1 MPFAARD
8 ITYCYDDHR
17 VIDGISMT
25 LAPGK
30 FYGIIGPNGCGKTT
44 VLDLLCKHR
53 RPASGSITYN
63 GKDLHRFSSKALA
76 REIAVVPQN
85 FYINFPFRTREV
97 VMMGRYPFIA
107 RFSPPSAEDTRIVE
121 DAMHKTGT
129 DEFEN
134 RFITEL
140 SGGERQRVVFARS
153 LAQNTPVLILD
164 EATSNLDVSHSLGL
178 LDVVARQVKQ
188 DGKTVVAVFQD
199 INLAAMYCED
209 LLFMKQGRVVVH
221 GPIAEVLNPDT
232 MRMVFNVEAKIYFE
246 RYSGTKQVVFKR
258 QA

>member
-1 MPFAARD
+1 MAFTTAD
-8 ITYCYDDHR
+8 ITYCYGNHR
-17 VIDGISMT
+17 AVDRISMT

-63 GKDLHRFSSKALA
+63 GKDLHRFSNKALA
-76 REIAVVPQN
+76 REIALVPQN

-97 VMMGRYPFIA
+97 VMMGRYPFIP
-107 RFSPPSAEDTRIVE
+107 RFSPPSAEDVRIVE

-129 DEFEN
+129 GEFEN

-140 SGGERQRVVFARS
+140 SGGERQRVVFARA

-164 EATSNLDVSHSLGL
+164 EATSNLDVNHCLGL
-178 LDVVARQVKQ
+178 LNVVARQVKL
-188 DGKTVVAVFQD
+188 DGKTVIAVFQD
-199 INLAAMYCED
+199 INLAAVYCEY
-209 LLFMKQGRVVVH
+209 LLFMKQGRIVAH
-221 GPIAEVLNPDT
+221 GPIDEVLNPEI

-246 RYSGTKQVVFKR
+246 PYSGAKQVVFKR
-258 QA
+258 QV

>member
-8 ITYCYDDHR
+8 ITYCYDEQK
-17 VIDGISMT
+17 VIDGISIT

-107 RFSPPSAEDTRIVE
+107 RFSPPSAEDIRIVE

-140 SGGERQRVVFARS
+140 SGGERQRVVFARA
-153 LAQNTPVLILD
+153 LAQNTPVLMLD

-188 DGKTVVAVFQD
+188 DGKTVISVFQD

-209 LLFMKQGRVVVH
+209 LLFMKRGRVVVY
-221 GPIAEVLNPDT
+221 GPIAEVLNPET
-232 MRMVFNVEAKIYFE
+232 MRVVFNVEAKIYFE
-246 RYSGTKQVVFKR
+246 PYSSAKQVVFKR
-258 QA
+258 QV